1 MFKMNGRLQ
10 QIEEWTDYDEIVVS
24 SLVLSNKL
32 LKAIIEMV
40 TPGRGRRF
48 EMPKEKENIKM
59 LQKCAGIDEVIESL
73 KDARNVPA
81 EARNAPDGNRI
92 VEQISIYCHWA
103 STIPISSQTARKL
116 NGPFPLQR
124 SFTKGRFVHSAKF
137 MRAFT
142 DNEGRY
148 RIMSKEINDL
158 IELSYKV
165 SLISNTE
172 DLANAFVEWIAL
184 CKEDVDPILKFV
196 RRLSK

>member
-1 MFKMNGRLQ
+1 
-10 QIEEWTDYDEIVVS
+10 
-24 SLVLSNKL
+24 
-32 LKAIIEMV
+32 
-40 TPGRGRRF
+40 
-48 EMPKEKENIKM
+48 
-59 LQKCAGIDEVIESL
+59 
-73 KDARNVPA
+73 
-81 EARNAPDGNRI
+81 
-92 VEQISIYCHWA
+92 
-103 STIPISSQTARKL
+103 
-116 NGPFPLQR
+116 
-124 SFTKGRFVHSAKF
+124 

-184 CKEDVDPILKFV
+184 CEEDVDPILKFV